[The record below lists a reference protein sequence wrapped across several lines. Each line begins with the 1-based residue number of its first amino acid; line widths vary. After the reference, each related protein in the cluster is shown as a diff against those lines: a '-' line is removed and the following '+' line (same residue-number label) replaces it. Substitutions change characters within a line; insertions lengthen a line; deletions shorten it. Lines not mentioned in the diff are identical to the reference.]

1 MSVHY
6 MTPETFVAYRILSV
20 GVKCLPYQSVEEVQ
34 MFVRGLCKQMRANG
48 EPVQK
53 GKEIAQA
60 ALNAVKS
67 DGDEPEVRAY
77 KALQNVRKSAWAQY
91 RSANPVREVRQR

>member
-1 MSVHY
+1 MTRYMSK
-6 MTPETFVAYRILSV
+6 EQFVAFRILSA
-20 GVKCLPYQSVEEVQ
+20 GTKLLPYQPVEEVQ
-34 MFVRGLCKQMRANG
+34 QFVRGLCKQMRANG
-48 EPVQK
+48 DPVDK

-60 ALNAVKS
+60 ALNAVKR

-91 RSANPVREVRQR
+91 RSANPVREVHQR